1 MMITAYRGDG
11 LRAAPEPITS
21 ALLSDAALIT
31 RARAELDANAHAII
45 ELDLA
50 IVPRANLALGQLVA
64 TTDPATMGAQVG
76 KITGISI
83 DISEASIATSITVEC
98 PQP

>member
-11 LRAAPEPITS
+11 LRVAPEPITS
-21 ALLSDAALIT
+21 ALLSDAALIP
-31 RARAELDANAHAII
+31 RARAELDANAHALI

-50 IVPRANLALGQLVA
+50 IVPRVGLSLGQLIA
-64 TTDPATMGAQVG
+64 TTNPATMGAQIG

-83 DISEASIATSITVEC
+83 DISQASIATTLTVEC